1 MNLTLVIDQ
10 YLLILMFQVTSSTKY
25 IFGKEFLFP
34 AGPSNHAVYNL
45 QQAGHC
51 ETVNLMTESLEKF
64 LSIME
69 MKKKKQ
75 LLHAY
80 YATVQIYIPPI
91 SVNGKNETR

>member
-1 MNLTLVIDQ
+1 MNESYSSNRPISFDSYV
-10 YLLILMFQVTSSTKY
+10 QVTSSTKD

-69 MKKKKQ
+69 MKKKTQ

-91 SVNGKNETR
+91 SVNGKN

>member
-1 MNLTLVIDQ
+1 
-10 YLLILMFQVTSSTKY
+10 MFQVTSSTKD

-69 MKKKKQ
+69 KEKKKTAAAC
-75 LLHAY
+75 LLCHSTNIYPAY
-80 YATVQIYIPPI
+80 FCEWKELNNTER
-91 SVNGKNETR
+91 N